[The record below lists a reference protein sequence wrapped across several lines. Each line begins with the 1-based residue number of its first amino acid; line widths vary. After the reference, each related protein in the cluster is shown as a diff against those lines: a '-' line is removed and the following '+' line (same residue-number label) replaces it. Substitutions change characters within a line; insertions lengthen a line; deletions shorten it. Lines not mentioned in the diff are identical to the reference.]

1 MYVYIY
7 ILLEKVHIYT
17 CMQIFAVLNLQ
28 YLSKIEIAYIHVNCI
43 HTRKLHTY
51 TYVLIFETFHTHT
64 DKYLCTKSESILK
77 FQVSAGVDIVMLET
91 FQYLSEIKIA
101 LDIVKELFEGPI
113 VASMAFSDEPEAMN
127 HYGPGKVL
135 CLCVHTCLHV
145 CMYAC

>member
-28 YLSKIEIAYIHVNCI
+28 YLSKIEIAYIHVICI

-64 DKYLCTKSESILK
+64 QTNIS
-77 FQVSAGVDIVMLET
+77 V
-91 FQYLSEIKIA
+91 LS
-101 LDIVKELFEGPI
+101 LSL
-113 VASMAFSDEPEAMN
+113 
-127 HYGPGKVL
+127 Y
-135 CLCVHTCLHV
+135 
-145 CMYAC
+145 